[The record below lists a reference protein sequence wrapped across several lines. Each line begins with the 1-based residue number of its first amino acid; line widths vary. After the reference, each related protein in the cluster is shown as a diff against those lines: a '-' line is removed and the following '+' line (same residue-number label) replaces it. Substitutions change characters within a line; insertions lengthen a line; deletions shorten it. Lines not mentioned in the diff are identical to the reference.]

1 MENKKEIW
9 HKSDEIKSSFSK
21 FNSTINRLIL
31 LDVLWNKV
39 LGRKADY
46 WVLDSVKGGSIY
58 VKVTV
63 MAARHELKLKEK
75 EIIKELNKNFNTPW
89 IKQIFII

>member
-9 HKSDEIKSSFSK
+9 YKSDEIKSSFSK

>member
-9 HKSDEIKSSFSK
+9 HKPQEIKSSFCR
-21 FNSTINRLIL
+21 FNNTINRLIL
-31 LDVLWNKV
+31 LESLWNKI
-39 LGRKADY
+39 LGKKADY
-46 WVLDSVKGGSIY
+46 WVLDAVKGGSIY

-75 EIIKELNKNFNTPW
+75 EIIRELNKNFQTPW
-89 IKQIFII
+89 IKEIFII

>member
-21 FNSTINRLIL
+21 FNNTINRLIL

-89 IKQIFII
+89 IKQIFIM

>member
-1 MENKKEIW
+1 MENKKEVW

>member
-21 FNSTINRLIL
+21 FNNTINRLIL